1 MPKSLVRSRLR
12 AFAHQSGRCYYCGMS
27 MWTNNPAWF
36 ANQHGLT
43 LKQAKRFQ
51 CTGEH
56 LTARQ
61 DGGSSA
67 RSNIVAACLF
77 CNRGRHRQKSPLSP
91 DRYREMV
98 RNRMA
103 SGKWHSGIA
112 TRLPDHSGTRAIPY
126 RLTSGYRVPAT
137 ATVVP
142 SLLHTLRPW
151 VLPAAPQPTK
161 P

>member
-12 AFAHQSGRCYYCGMS
+12 AFSHQSGRCYYCGMS
-27 MWTNNPAWF
+27 MWANNPAWF

-43 LKQAKRFQ
+43 LKQAKQFQ

-77 CNRGRHRQKSPLSP
+77 CNRGRHRQKSPPSP

-98 RNRMA
+98 RKRMA
-103 SGKWHSGIA
+103 SGKWHQVSPRSSQ
-112 TRLPDHSGTRAIPY
+112 TTQE
-126 RLTSGYRVPAT
+126 RVPSRNAL
-137 ATVVP
+137 P
-142 SLLHTLRPW
+142 RGIESPLRPPSFH
-151 VLPAAPQPTK
+151 LCCIL
-161 P
+161 